1 MPERASG
8 PASRVSIARL
18 PPLNALRAFVVSAR
32 QQSFGAAAAELHV
45 SSAAI
50 GQQVRLLEDHLGGP
64 LFLRTRGRLELTPL
78 GQTVLPG
85 LNAAFQSMIA
95 ALTDLGANKGP
106 LRISVPPSF
115 AMKWL
120 MPRLD
125 ALHEAVPGLELIIEA
140 STGLA
145 SFSEGQLDCAIR
157 YGSGTYPG
165 LAAHHLLSEALVPL
179 CSPDFAQ
186 DHALAARGPKALAE
200 NVTLLHE
207 TGPEQ
212 DKTGPDWEKWLQSHG
227 LRVSET
233 ARAGIRLQQSS
244 LVLEAAAAGKGIALG
259 KLRLAEAD
267 LASGRLVVPF
277 GEPWPLAK
285 AYYFVTP
292 DHPAQLPAITQL
304 LKWLRS
310 ETAAAQSWTYAA

>member
-1 MPERASG
+1 MT
-8 PASRVSIARL
+8 IARL

-45 SSAAI
+45 SAAAI

-64 LFLRTRGRLELTPL
+64 LFLRRRGRLELTAL
-78 GQTVLPG
+78 GLTVLPG
-85 LNAAFQSMIA
+85 LTEAFSSMVT
-95 ALTDLGANKGP
+95 ALSDLGTTSPA

-140 STGLA
+140 SASLA
-145 SFSEGQLDCAIR
+145 SFSEGRLDCAIR
-157 YGSGTYPG
+157 YGNGTYPG
-165 LAAHHLLSEALVPL
+165 LAAHYLMSEALVPL
-179 CSPDFAQ
+179 CSPEFAQ
-186 DHALAARGPKALAE
+186 DHALLDRGPQALADP
-200 NVTLLHE
+200 VPLLHE

-212 DKTGPDWEKWLQSHG
+212 DATGPDWEKWLQSHG
-227 LRVSET
+227 LRASET
-233 ARAGIRLQQSS
+233 ARVGIRLQQSS

-267 LASGRLVVPF
+267 LASGRLIMPF

-292 DHPAQLPAITQL
+292 DHPAHLPPITQL
-304 LKWLRS
+304 LKWLRV
-310 ETAAAQSWTYAA
+310 ETAAVPSWTYAA